1 MWKEAKQAHVFIKED
16 RSLWRKSLPRLHV
29 GVGGL
34 TFGLPCEEGVRSIP
48 FLFSG
53 GHVSLSAQKLG
64 KGDVEL
70 IQ

>member
-34 TFGLPCEEGVRSIP
+34 TFGLPCEEGVRSI
-48 FLFSG
+48 F
-53 GHVSLSAQKLG
+53 Q
-64 KGDVEL
+64 
-70 IQ
+70 Q